1 VRLEHVRVLL
11 AALADGLAMRALGD
25 PSTRALDHDGR
36 RSLLG
41 TAALALIAGCLEST
55 DPRES
60 RSLEQVVRAV
70 LGDLPA
76 DADRKPA

>member
-1 VRLEHVRVLL
+1 LL
-11 AALADGLAMRALGD
+11 AALADGLAMRALAD
-25 PSTRALDHDGR
+25 PSIRALDHDGR

-60 RSLEQVVRAV
+60 RSLEQAV
-70 LGDLPA
+70 HAMLGDQRA
-76 DADRKPA
+76 GADRMPG